1 MPGLAKSPDSAR
13 PRLRVQDARRSYLN
27 RARCTD
33 FGILTRALEPIKM
46 ALSCEVGNIK
56 APMVAAWQ
64 PTTRRFGLIA
74 SHDMIRLHNMRV

>member
-1 MPGLAKSPDSAR
+1 MPGRAKSPDSDR
-13 PRLRVQDARRSYLN
+13 PRLRVQDARRS
-27 RARCTD
+27 RFGHASCTV
-33 FGILTRALEPIKM
+33 FGILTRALKPIKM